1 MRSVLNHEW
10 TNDTNKRLDDL
21 IKNIRAIRPFV
32 INMLRPAQET
42 RDIRGARQHP
52 GSTNLHA
59 TVIDL
64 VLYTVWLVV
73 KTEFR

>member
-32 INMLRPAQET
+32 IKMLRPVQET